1 MNSQNN
7 APDNLTEALSLRTE
21 QERIIAITGAGG
33 KTTLMFRLAEELAE
47 KNLRVLVTTTTKIF
61 KPDDR
66 AIINPGGL
74 FSLEPG
80 CIAVVGAPCESDKRK
95 LTGVLPEQPALWL
108 EQNLCDIVLVEA
120 DGAREKPMK
129 APAIGEPVLPDS
141 CDVVIAVTGWDG
153 IRAPAGPE
161 SIHRWPLFQSL
172 TGQREGRP
180 VSGQSLVGLLKP
192 VVGLFGS
199 PPLNSR
205 LCWLINKLDSFELR
219 DKAWL
224 LGWAVLGQSTHI
236 ERALLASLANEDEP
250 VECLDNRQESAL
262 HESFC

>member
-1 MNSQNN
+1 
-7 APDNLTEALSLRTE
+7 
-21 QERIIAITGAGG
+21 
-33 KTTLMFRLAEELAE
+33 MFRLAEELAGQ
-47 KNLRVLVTTTTKIF
+47 NLRVVVTTTTKIYRPEGRDLISPREMF
-61 KPDDR
+61 N
-66 AIINPGGL
+66 IEPGG
-74 FSLEPG
+74 
-80 CIAVVGAPCESDKRK
+80 IAVVGAPCQSDGRK
-95 LTGVLPEQPALWL
+95 LTGALPEQPALWL

-129 APAIGEPVLPDS
+129 APDTGEPVLPDN
-141 CDVVIAVTGWDG
+141 CNVVIAVTGWDG